1 MEITSIIILI
11 GMIII
16 MAMFG
21 LELYKSR
28 LSINEASDENAKKK
42 KNIILVV
49 EDIIDCLMYAPSVPF
64 GFITYIS
71 YNNAAL
77 VKETNA
83 FIIYGCVLLIYN
95 LEKKIIIAY
104 RKIKEN
110 I

>member
-1 MEITSIIILI
+1 
-11 GMIII
+11 
-16 MAMFG
+16 
-21 LELYKSR
+21 
-28 LSINEASDENAKKK
+28 
-42 KNIILVV
+42 
-49 EDIIDCLMYAPSVPF
+49 MYAPSVPF